1 MTEEEIKLRSKFY
14 LAPKATSLE
23 QLRVMND
30 KYTSYPGLTL
40 EQAKESSNQLRDY
53 KKTHTNK

>member
-1 MTEEEIKLRSKFY
+1 MTEEEIKLRTKFY

-23 QLRVMND
+23 ELRVMNK

-40 EQAKESSNQLRDY
+40 EQAREAANKLPNTLR
-53 KKTHTNK
+53 